1 MELLTS
7 PRYRDYCGGLI
18 LVIVGLAA
26 AFQAQSYQIGTLT
39 RMGPGFFPAALGI
52 ILAAAGVVLLGTTM
66 ARNARHAVIEGEGA
80 RRHGPEWRGWI
91 CICLSV
97 IAFAVLGEL
106 TGLVPATFACVFIA
120 GLGDRDNSLRDIV
133 LLSIGVT
140 IAGVAV
146 FWWGLGILFPLFS
159 RDFM

>member
-7 PRYRDYCGGLI
+7 SRHRDYCGGLI
-18 LVIVGLAA
+18 LVVVGLAA
-26 AFQAQSYQIGTLT
+26 AIQAQSYQIGTLT

-52 ILAAAGVVLLGTTM
+52 ILAAAGAVLLGTAM
-66 ARNARHAVIEGEGA
+66 ARNARATVIGDQPA

-91 CICLSV
+91 CICLAV

-120 GLGDRDNSLRDIV
+120 ALGDRDNSLRDIV

-140 IAGVAV
+140 IAGVIV

>member
-7 PRYRDYCGGLI
+7 PRYKDYCGGLM

-26 AFQAQSYQIGTLT
+26 AWQAQSYQIGTLN

-52 ILAAAGVVLLGTTM
+52 ILAASGVALLGTTM
-66 ARNARHAVIEGEGA
+66 MRNARMAPIENQAA
-80 RRHGPEWRGWI
+80 RHPPEWRGWI

-97 IAFAVLGEL
+97 IAFAILGEL

-120 GLGDRDNSLRDIV
+120 ALGDRDNKLLDIL

-159 RDFM
+159 RDFI

>member
-7 PRYRDYCGGLI
+7 PRYKDYCGGLI

-52 ILAAAGVVLLGTTM
+52 ILAAAGAVLLGTTM
-66 ARNARHAVIEGEGA
+66 ARNARNAVIEDQSV
-80 RRHGPEWRGWI
+80 RRHPPEWRGWA
-91 CICLSV
+91 CICLAV

-106 TGLVPATFACVFIA
+106 TGLVPATFTCVFIA
-120 GLGDRDNSLRDIV
+120 ALGDRDNSLRDIV